1 MSFDLG
7 NKNEIATAPLSR
19 GDLLQTEHEKQ
30 WPGTT
35 RMSYNHSNSPLVV
48 AQQPASNLLC
58 SQLVLNSTAEVL
70 PNLSLAVN
78 GGTSLLST
86 HSGLFRGNIALGLG
100 DVAEVSLARTEGVI
114 NALGATQPDLTWA
127 LKLKI
132 LSSGQDEPQVALRIQ
147 SSLRWISDQLSSQDI
162 QAYSPTY
169 MDAACGTLTM
179 IFE

>member
-1 MSFDLG
+1 
-7 NKNEIATAPLSR
+7 
-19 GDLLQTEHEKQ
+19 
-30 WPGTT
+30 
-35 RMSYNHSNSPLVV
+35 MSYNHSNSPLVV